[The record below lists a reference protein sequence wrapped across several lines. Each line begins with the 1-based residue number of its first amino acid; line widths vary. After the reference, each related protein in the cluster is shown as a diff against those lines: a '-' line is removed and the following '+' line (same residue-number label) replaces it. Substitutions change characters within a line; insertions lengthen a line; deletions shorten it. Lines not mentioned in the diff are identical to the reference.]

1 MLYNY
6 FTSRML
12 RRISDILPFPQ
23 PVRGSDKLTNFLYLT
38 IENFGSDSFYRPP
51 VSVDYNDTYIDLRVA
66 LWVRKSCWHGQCFST
81 GSDFPRGVFYYVL
94 LRRLTTWRDEE
105 LPTLAS
111 PCKGRGE
118 RVASEAGPDN
128 DTLLTRARVRQQ
140 VSHALS

>member
-1 MLYNY
+1 MIHIEACALY
-6 FTSRML
+6 FAWAT
-12 RRISDILPFPQ
+12 
-23 PVRGSDKLTNFLYLT
+23 
-38 IENFGSDSFYRPP
+38 
-51 VSVDYNDTYIDLRVA
+51 
-66 LWVRKSCWHGQCFST
+66 SCWHGQCCFT

-128 DTLLTRARVRQQ
+128 DTLLTPARGSAAGLARALLNPKMPRLQSR
-140 VSHALS
+140 H